1 MGPTE
6 GVEISAFGSASEK
19 NVFIFFESQ
28 PLWWKKNLFKPWLYV
43 IYDCSMNSVPILPSL
58 SLKRGGLME
67 IDLPAEWIS
76 EERITEAMAGKEM
89 KGSYFVCVGFFLT
102 RMQLKIH

>member
-1 MGPTE
+1 
-6 GVEISAFGSASEK
+6 
-19 NVFIFFESQ
+19 
-28 PLWWKKNLFKPWLYV
+28 
-43 IYDCSMNSVPILPSL
+43 
-58 SLKRGGLME
+58 ME

-89 KGSYFVCVGFFLT
+89 KGSYFVCVVFFLT